1 MGTSSVKRTCSI
13 NDKCNLP
20 LSPKF
25 QFNENEIRLKFFT
38 KISLKW
44 RCKSSKI
51 MKSHEFVIP
60 MNLWKLSKKQVLV
73 SSKSNHS
80 KMIIGTQ
87 FNINGFNIL
96 NDQSIAPSKQTPADN
111 DVRVLSLPRFV
122 RIFRK
127 ILSDVCLL
135 SGFCPDFLSDVCL
148 SGIFLSRFCPLSG
161 FRSDWRKKAVRC
173 LSDWLD
179 KD

>member
-44 RCKSSKI
+44 RCHVRKSSKI

-73 SSKSNHS
+73 SSKSNHP

-87 FNINGFNIL
+87 FHINCLKIL
-96 NDQSIAPSKQTPADN
+96 NDHSIAPSKVGFWSP
-111 DVRVLSLPRFV
+111 VKIRFV
-122 RIFRK
+122 CLFRGKYYLRVTPYRNLNIWIPVNLWFWKTGMQIF
-127 ILSDVCLL
+127 V
-135 SGFCPDFLSDVCL
+135 FH
-148 SGIFLSRFCPLSG
+148 
-161 FRSDWRKKAVRC
+161 
-173 LSDWLD
+173 
-179 KD
+179 

>member
-1 MGTSSVKRTCSI
+1 MKMQIIKNHEEPRICNSNEFMKTQQKTSFK
-13 NDKCNLP
+13 
-20 LSPKF
+20 
-25 QFNENEIRLKFFT
+25 
-38 KISLKW
+38 
-44 RCKSSKI
+44 
-51 MKSHEFVIP
+51 
-60 MNLWKLSKKQVLV
+60 VLV

-87 FNINGFNIL
+87 FNINCFNIL
-96 NDQSIAPSKQTPADN
+96 NDQSIAPSKQTSADN

-161 FRSDWRKKAVRC
+161 FRADFRKKSCPMSV
-173 LSDWLD
+173 
-179 KD
+179 